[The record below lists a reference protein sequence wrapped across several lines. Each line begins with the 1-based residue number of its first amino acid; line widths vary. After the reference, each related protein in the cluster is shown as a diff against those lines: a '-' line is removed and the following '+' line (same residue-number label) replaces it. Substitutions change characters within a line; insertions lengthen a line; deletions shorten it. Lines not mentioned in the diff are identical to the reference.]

1 MTVTESV
8 LYEGLAERV
17 QQQIQ
22 QGLFQPGERL
32 PSVRKLAERESVSV
46 STVLAAYERLE
57 RLRLIEARPKSGY
70 FVLHQAREQLSEPS
84 ICSPPARPV
93 PAHISP
99 LMMDLIDTRKR
110 GRLNFSTAMPAQDTN
125 IGRTLRRTFARLS
138 REGKFLHNGG
148 YGALDGAEPLRRQIA
163 LRSLDAGLT
172 VSADDIIVTV
182 GCQNAISLALRVATR
197 PGDVVA
203 VESPCYLGFLQMI
216 EAYGLKAIE
225 IPSHPSDGLSL
236 EALQLALEQWPIRTL
251 ISVPSFSNPLGSC
264 MPTAK
269 RRALVDLLGKYDL
282 TMIEDDIYGEMSFF
296 TGQRPT
302 AVKAFDRDG
311 RVMLCS
317 SLSKSI
323 DPQLRV
329 GWIMPGRHYNEVLH
343 QKYITTLS
351 LPELPQLA
359 AAELMAGG
367 QYDRH
372 LRHCREL
379 YCSRLAELTD
389 LVAEHFPP
397 ETKAARPQGG
407 IGLWLELPRHVD
419 ATRLYYRAREHDFAF
434 SPGELFAVDNRYQHC
449 LRIIFA
455 QPWTDE
461 RKQAIAQLGAWVKEA
476 IAVPPVSQRLPS
488 EVS

>member
-1 MTVTESV
+1 MTVAEPV
-8 LYEGLAERV
+8 LYEGLAVRV

-57 RLRLIEARPKSGY
+57 RQRLIEARPKSGY

-84 ICSPPARPV
+84 VCCPPARPV

-99 LMMDLIDTRKR
+99 LMMDLIDVRGR
-110 GRLNFSTAMPAQDTN
+110 GRLNFSTAMPAQDTA
-125 IGRTLRRTFARLS
+125 IARTLRRTFTRLS
-138 REGKFLHNGG
+138 REGQYLHDGS
-148 YGALDGAEPLRRQIA
+148 YGTLDGTESLRKQIA
-163 LRSLDAGLT
+163 LRALDAGLT
-172 VSADDIIVTV
+172 VSADDIVVTV
-182 GCQNAISLALRVATR
+182 GCQNAISLALKVATQ

-216 EAYGLKAIE
+216 EAAGLKAIE
-225 IPSHPSDGLSL
+225 IPSHPADGMSL
-236 EALQLALEQWPIRTL
+236 EALQLALEQWPIKTL

-264 MPTAK
+264 MPAEN
-269 RRALVDLLGKYDL
+269 RRALVDLLEKYDL
-282 TMIEDDIYGEMSFF
+282 TMIEDDIYGEMSFCP
-296 TGQRPT
+296 GQRPT
-302 AVKAFDRDG
+302 AVKAFDRQG

-329 GWIMPGRHYNEVLH
+329 GWIMPGRLYSEVLH
-343 QKYITTLS
+343 QKYITTMS

-379 YCSRLAELTD
+379 YCSRLATLTD

-397 ETKAARPQGG
+397 ETRASRPQGG

-419 ATRLYYRAREHDFAF
+419 TTRLYYRAREHGFAF
-434 SPGELFAVDNRYQHC
+434 SPGELFAMDDRYRHC
-449 LRIIFA
+449 LRLIFS

-461 RKQAIAQLGAWVKEA
+461 RRQAIAQLGAWVKEA
-476 IAVPPVSQRLPS
+476 SASH
-488 EVS
+488 